1 MWPTN
6 ASLALVL
13 LLVICLWGSAC
24 QAVQNAP
31 CRDETDCDPEE
42 CCTAS
47 LSSGK
52 DGIFSVCKKILTVG
66 DVCSPAGTAR
76 VNQCGCGH
84 GTSCVLLGETHQCL
98 YLPG

>member
-1 MWPTN
+1 
-6 ASLALVL
+6 
-13 LLVICLWGSAC
+13 
-24 QAVQNAP
+24 
-31 CRDETDCDPEE
+31 
-42 CCTAS
+42 
-47 LSSGK
+47 K

-66 DVCSPAGTAR
+66 DVCSPPGTAR